1 MSENSGKDKAKLGTL
16 YIVRVAF
23 MAALLTVGK
32 LALSFIPNV
41 EIVTVLVIVYGSA
54 LGIGYVLPATLIFC
68 SVEMALYGVGT
79 WNALYFAYW
88 PLLGIAASA
97 LRGRRLPVAVLT
109 AAVFSV
115 FFGFLDAG
123 ITTLFVVGK
132 LSSLELEK
140 YFVAYYLRGLYFDLV
155 HVVSSAVTV
164 GALYVPLV
172 GVLKSVA
179 RDAYLR
185 HCLSTRAASLP
196 YAYVRI
202 PRGEAGREAE

>member
-68 SVEMALYGVGT
+68 SVEM
-79 WNALYFAYW
+79 ALYFAYW

>member
-1 MSENSGKDKAKLGTL
+1 MKVSQGKNKTKLGTL

-41 EIVTVLVIVYGSA
+41 EVVTVLVIVYGSA

-68 SVEMALYGVGT
+68 AVEMALYGVGT
-79 WNALYFAYW
+79 WNVLYFVFW

-97 LRGRRLPVAVLT
+97 LKGRRLPVAVVM
-109 AAVFSV
+109 AAVSGML
-115 FFGFLDAG
+115 FGFLDAG

-132 LSSLELEK
+132 LSTLDLEK
-140 YFVAYYLRGLYFDLV
+140 YFVVYYLRGLYFDLV

-164 GALYVPLV
+164 GALYMPLV
-172 GVLKSVA
+172 GVLRLVA
-179 RDAYLR
+179 RDAYFK
-185 HCLSTRAASLP
+185 HALSTRMASLP
-196 YAYVRI
+196 YIYVR
-202 PRGEAGREAE
+202 EQREVP

>member
-1 MSENSGKDKAKLGTL
+1 MSVLKGKSKAKLGTL

-41 EIVTVLVIVYGSA
+41 EVVTVLVIVYGSA
-54 LGIGYVLPATLIFC
+54 LGIGYVLPSTLIFC
-68 SVEMALYGVGT
+68 AVEIALYGVGT
-79 WNALYFAYW
+79 WNALYFVYW
-88 PLLGIAASA
+88 PLLGLAACA
-97 LRGRRLPVAVLT
+97 LKGKRLPVAVIL

-132 LSSLELEK
+132 LSPLELEK
-140 YFVAYYLRGLYFDLV
+140 YFVVYYLRGLYFDLV

-164 GALYVPLV
+164 GVLYLPLV
-172 GVLKSVA
+172 RVLKSVA
-179 RDAYLR
+179 RDAYLK
-185 HCLSTRAASLP
+185 HSLSTRMASLP
-196 YAYVRI
+196 YIYAREG
-202 PRGEAGREAE
+202 RGSPDRAL